1 MTTPLSGVIAATITP
16 IDDSLDPDIDQ
27 LLHHA
32 GYLLDN
38 GCDAINLLG
47 TTGEATSFGVS
58 QRLDIM
64 RSVAGSGLPMNRF
77 MVGTGTSALADT
89 VTLTTAAGELGF
101 AGALVLP
108 PFYYKS
114 VENLGVIDFFETL
127 TAKTHVPLYL
137 YNFPAL
143 SGVTYSPGL
152 VRKLL
157 DRFGNRIAGLK
168 DSSGDLDYAATIAA
182 LSDDIAVFP
191 SNEATL
197 DRARVG
203 EFAGCI
209 SATANLNSRDCGAAY
224 HNGDTQALERAV
236 TIRQM
241 LAGAPLVPAVKALV
255 GTIHRQGG
263 MARTLPPLVA
273 IPERQRDA
281 LSALYREKV
290 KP

>member
-1 MTTPLSGVIAATITP
+1 MTYPLSGVIAATITP
-16 IDDSLDPDIDQ
+16 VDDLFEPDIDR
-27 LLHHA
+27 LLKHA
-32 GYLLDN
+32 SYLLEN

-58 QRLDIM
+58 QRLEIM
-64 RSVAGSGLPMNRF
+64 RAISESGLPMNRF

-89 VTLTTAAGELGF
+89 VILTAAAGELGF

-108 PFYYKS
+108 PFYYKG
-114 VENLGVIDFFETL
+114 VEDRGLIDFFETL
-127 TAKTHVPLYL
+127 TTKTRVPLYL

-143 SGVTYSPGL
+143 SGVTYPPGL

-168 DSSGDLDYAATIAA
+168 DSSGDLDYAATIAG
-182 LSDDIAVFP
+182 LSGDIAVFP

-197 DRARVG
+197 DRARAG

-209 SATANLNSRDCGAAY
+209 SATANLNSRECGAAY
-224 HNGDTQALERAV
+224 HDGDMGALARAV
-236 TIRQM
+236 TIRQL
-241 LAGAPLVPAVKALV
+241 LADVPLVPAVKALV
-255 GTIHRQGG
+255 GTIHGDAG

-273 IPERQRDA
+273 VPERQRDA
-281 LSALYREKV
+281 LNALYREKLQ
-290 KP
+290 P